1 MVAGVRGRAAH
12 GGDTIR
18 ARRAGVPGFVH
29 TRRRVHS
36 PGVVSMATRRQ
47 AAKPGVGVD
56 PQPIVRPRDL
66 RIQQP
71 ANAAPLRGE
80 QVTLRFA
87 AGTKRETA
95 K

>member
-56 PQPIVRPRDL
+56 LVACSFHMNKTQRRRVICQL
-66 RIQQP
+66 
-71 ANAAPLRGE
+71 A
-80 QVTLRFA
+80 
-87 AGTKRETA
+87 
-95 K
+95 